1 MAADQAKNVNRP
13 AGEVIS
19 QQPGGL
25 ERLKLVSGLI
35 AVHVIESEISPRIF
49 GRFNE
54 RLSDVRAAFALF
66 GSALKLSIT
75 SHLCP

>member
-35 AVHVIESEISPRIF
+35 AVPESSFR
-49 GRFNE
+49 
-54 RLSDVRAAFALF
+54 DVN
-66 GSALKLSIT
+66 SARR
-75 SHLCP
+75 